1 MARRG
6 DRTMWLFPA
15 LLLFL
20 PGCSTAQDPITGPN
34 MVSGQAQGSLTVQF
48 HYDSSWKNYKKFW
61 CRGAVWRTCK
71 ILIQTDASEQLVK
84 KDRVSIRDDQTD
96 FIVTVTMEDLR
107 ISDAGIYWCGIEK
120 TGPDITFKVN
130 VNIDPAP
137 ETSTKIVSIMAPVLT
152 TTASTME
159 NTGNYGGTQTNTH
172 TWPLLSSIYFK
183 LLVFLEVPLL
193 LGMLSAVLWVNR
205 PQRCSGGGEVGLVKA
220 QRSDAHADV
229 ADLRKDD
236 QDPEEQTWRVWT
248 FLDHLQSTSYTSS
261 SEASQGS
268 RKQRTESRTGHVNTG
283 HSRRR
288 PRLLLL
294 GLVWAGDIRAEEM
307 TPGVMGVWLPSA
319 LLLLQVPG
327 CVPLRGPS
335 KVTGTVGESLSVRCQ
350 YEEKYKTN
358 NKYWCRVSLLPSC
371 KEIVRTRASK
381 EAGNGRV
388 SIRDHPATLTFTVT
402 LENLTLEDA
411 GTYKCA
417 VDVPFINGSFWETD
431 PSFMIDDSFKVVVS
445 VVPGSSPENRA
456 NTPGYPTS
464 SPVHTQP
471 SVTTEDT
478 TPGPSLQ
485 PRPVLSSIYFQLLV
499 FLEVPL
505 LLSMLSAVLW
515 VNRPQRCSGEKQH
528 CPIRR
533 ISEVC

>member
-1 MARRG
+1 
-6 DRTMWLFPA
+6 
-15 LLLFL
+15 
-20 PGCSTAQDPITGPN
+20 
-34 MVSGQAQGSLTVQF
+34 
-48 HYDSSWKNYKKFW
+48 
-61 CRGAVWRTCK
+61 
-71 ILIQTDASEQLVK
+71 
-84 KDRVSIRDDQTD
+84 
-96 FIVTVTMEDLR
+96 
-107 ISDAGIYWCGIEK
+107 
-120 TGPDITFKVN
+120 
-130 VNIDPAP
+130 
-137 ETSTKIVSIMAPVLT
+137 
-152 TTASTME
+152 
-159 NTGNYGGTQTNTH
+159 
-172 TWPLLSSIYFK
+172 
-183 LLVFLEVPLL
+183 
-193 LGMLSAVLWVNR
+193 
-205 PQRCSGGGEVGLVKA
+205 
-220 QRSDAHADV
+220 
-229 ADLRKDD
+229 
-236 QDPEEQTWRVWT
+236 
-248 FLDHLQSTSYTSS
+248 
-261 SEASQGS
+261 
-268 RKQRTESRTGHVNTG
+268 
-283 HSRRR
+283 
-288 PRLLLL
+288 
-294 GLVWAGDIRAEEM
+294 M

-411 GTYKCA
+411 GTYKCG

-431 PSFMIDDSFKVVVS
+431 PSLVIDDSFKVVVS

-485 PRPVLSSIYFQLLV
+485 PRPVLSSIYFKVLV

-515 VNRPQRCSGEKQH
+515 VNRPQRCSGKKQH
-528 CPIRR
+528 CPDY
-533 ISEVC
+533 ENQ